1 MRPTIYVLYVLL
13 FFLINIYQL
22 KNIKKFNND
31 ILFDYTSL
39 VTLFSGLLILYF
51 KYNSISLSL
60 LTIFIM
66 IFIIFIYIKDVKVN
80 IIKTILK
87 WFLLINI
94 YIFLYGTLRY
104 FFF

>member
-1 MRPTIYVLYVLL
+1 MRLTIYTVYILL
-13 FFLINIYQL
+13 FLLLNIFQ
-22 KNIKKFNND
+22 IKKLNKINND
-31 ILFDYTSL
+31 ILFDYTSII
-39 VTLFSGLLILYF
+39 TLFVGLLMFYF

-66 IFIIFIYIKDVKVN
+66 IFIIYIYMKDTKIK

-87 WFLLINI
+87 WFLLLNT

-104 FFF
+104 FF

>member
-1 MRPTIYVLYVLL
+1 MRPTIYVVYVLL
-13 FFLINIYQL
+13 FLILNMFQL
-22 KNIKKFNND
+22 KHIKTVNND

-39 VTLFSGLLILYF
+39 ITLFSGLLILYF

-66 IFIIFIYIKDVKVN
+66 IFIIFIYMKDIKIQ

-87 WFLLINI
+87 WFLLLNV